1 MNEEQTKRQR
11 FPLGAWVRHPVHGRG
26 RIVDYEGETYVTVFG
41 NGVVQRIPSTFEGLA
56 LVESR
61 DDEETSRLKRAVEE
75 VLGDHGW
82 IDVHLEMSPRWV
94 GGMLVLTPGRQ
105 GTQSKEVPIEGFFKK
120 LIGVREKLRVLEQK
134 INNHPA
140 LSAEEKLELEGYLTR
155 CYGSL
160 TTFNVLFAEKES
172 QFTGQVAD

>member
-61 DDEETSRLKRAVEE
+61 DDEETSRLKRAV
-75 VLGDHGW
+75 G
-82 IDVHLEMSPRWV
+82 SS
-94 GGMLVLTPGRQ
+94 TPKFVQ
-105 GTQSKEVPIEGFFKK
+105 GTPIQSSVWGP
-120 LIGVREKLRVLEQK
+120 
-134 INNHPA
+134 
-140 LSAEEKLELEGYLTR
+140 
-155 CYGSL
+155 
-160 TTFNVLFAEKES
+160 
-172 QFTGQVAD
+172 